1 MKFPKT
7 LKLKTAAH
15 DRVLFDLSG
24 RTITTGEFYQ
34 FAPVKMIEC
43 VPGDK
48 IDINMTVFS
57 RTAPLSVPS
66 FDRAVVQSRA
76 FFVPARLCFPMFN
89 EFITGE
95 KVRIGESTV
104 VPILPF
110 IDSDVLTLWFATGTV
125 AGKKLATD
133 DATEFDKYD
142 FSIIPTGASGDVA
155 KYYTLTALGRKV
167 LKIFQGLGYR
177 WNWRGP
183 YDLDT
188 DQFLIQFSAL
198 PLFAFFKVYLDWFV
212 PSQLQAAHPIAGVLN
227 RWRIEAVTG
236 PISAYE
242 LSQLFESMSPA
253 YDEDY
258 FTAAW
263 LYPNEVGGDTSR
275 ISPDPLIDYGAN
287 SGQTTMSDSAR
298 IQADRNNTYMNR
310 SSAATPSLSRL
321 SQYGLNLLE
330 GLANYVIRNNYAGS
344 RAVEQILARF
354 GVRVPDTR
362 LNRSE
367 FIGADN
373 TDIQFA
379 EVTSTA
385 DSGDYKVGEF
395 AGKGTAYGDNG
406 HFSVEC
412 KEYGY
417 VVVVSTIVPKISYVQ
432 GFDRCT
438 LHRDR
443 FQFFTPEF
451 DNVGPAAIASGELY
465 ADMMHPTSTHG
476 WVDLQ
481 FGNGKPTDI
490 FGYCPRYTEYK
501 VGRDL
506 LLGDFNIPHLNDDGA
521 LNAYH
526 FSRMFYPSIDTPAQA
541 QGKFLFA
548 DGEQYNRIFN
558 VTDEIAD
565 HFYMWY
571 NFDIKA
577 YRPMRSIADSIPLDG
592 DGEKVAQ
599 QPNGVHM
606 S

>member
-15 DRVLFDLSG
+15 NRVPFDLSG

-48 IDINMTVFS
+48 IDINMTVFT

-76 FFVPARLCFPMFN
+76 FYVPSRLCFPMFN

-95 KVRIGESTV
+95 KVRIGDSTV
-104 VPILPF
+104 VPTLPF

-125 AGKKLATD
+125 AGKQLATD

-142 FSIIPTGASGDVA
+142 FSIIPTGVSGDVA
-155 KYYTLTALGRKV
+155 KYYYLTPLGRKI

-183 YDLDT
+183 YDLDA

-212 PSQLQAAHPIAGVLN
+212 PSQLQAAHPIAGILN
-227 RWRIEAVTG
+227 KWRIQAVTG

-263 LYPNEVGGDTSR
+263 LYPNEVGGDVNR
-275 ISPDPLIDYGAN
+275 INPSGPNEYYANGSSDAPQNLDIRNTGTALVAQSGGAI
-287 SGQTTMSDSAR
+287 R
-298 IQADRNNTYMNR
+298 HI
-310 SSAATPSLSRL
+310 
-321 SQYGLNLLE
+321 SQYGLNILQ
-330 GLANYVIRNNYAGS
+330 GLANYVTRNNFAGS
-344 RAVEQILARF
+344 RAVEQLLARF
-354 GVRVPDTR
+354 GVRVPDSR
-362 LNRSE
+362 LQRSE

-373 TDIQFA
+373 TDITFS

-412 KEYGY
+412 KEHGY

-438 LHRDR
+438 LHRER
-443 FQFFTPEF
+443 LEFFTPEF

-465 ADMMHPTSTHG
+465 ADMMHPTTSHG

-501 VGRDL
+501 VGRNL

-526 FSRMFYPSIDTPAQA
+526 FSRMFYPSITTPAQA

-558 VTDEIAD
+558 VTDELAD

-577 YRPMRSIADSIPLDG
+577 YRPMRSISDSIPLDG

>member
-15 DRVLFDLSG
+15 DRVPFDLSG

-48 IDINMTVFS
+48 IDINMTVFT

-76 FFVPARLCFPMFN
+76 FFVPARLCYPMFN

-95 KVRIGESTV
+95 KVRIGDSSV
-104 VPILPF
+104 VPVLPY

-133 DATEFDKYD
+133 DAAESDKYD
-142 FSIIPTGASGDVA
+142 FSIIPSGAQGATA
-155 KYYTLTALGRKV
+155 KYYMLTALGRKI

-183 YDLDT
+183 YDLDH

-212 PSQLQAAHPIAGVLN
+212 PSQLQAAHPIAGILN
-227 RWRIEAVTG
+227 KWRIQAVTG
-236 PISAYE
+236 PISSYE

-263 LYPNEVGGDTSR
+263 LYPNDVGGDTAR
-275 ISPDPLIDYGAN
+275 ILPGRMLDYVPTDGAGTTYAQSDKIQVN
-287 SGQTTMSDSAR
+287 SGDTNIAQSSGSAL
-298 IQADRNNTYMNR
+298 Y
-310 SSAATPSLSRL
+310 RL
-321 SQYGLNLLE
+321 SQYGLNLLQ
-330 GLANYVIRNNYAGS
+330 GMANYVTRNNYAGS

-379 EVTSTA
+379 EVTATA

-395 AGKGTAYGDNG
+395 AGKGVALGRDG

-412 KEYGY
+412 KEHGY

-438 LHRDR
+438 LHRER
-443 FQFFTPEF
+443 FDFFTPEF
-451 DNVGPAAIASGELY
+451 DCVGLQAIASGELY
-465 ADMMHPTSTHG
+465 ADMMHPTLTHG

-481 FGNGKPTDI
+481 FGNGKPSDI
-490 FGYCPRYTEYK
+490 FGYCPRYAEFKT
-501 VGRDL
+501 GRNL

>member
-15 DRVLFDLSG
+15 DRVPFDLSG
-24 RTITTGEFYQ
+24 RTITTGEFFQ
-34 FAPVKMIEC
+34 FLPVKMIEC

-48 IDINMTVFS
+48 IDINMTVFT

-66 FDRAVVQSRA
+66 FDRAVIQSRA
-76 FFVPARLCFPMFN
+76 FYVPARLCYPMFN

-95 KVRIGESTV
+95 KVRIGDATV
-104 VPILPF
+104 VPALPF
-110 IDSDVLTLWFATGTV
+110 IDSDILTLWFATGTI
-125 AGKKLATD
+125 AGKKLAND

-142 FSIIPTGASGDVA
+142 FAIKPSAASEEVTH
-155 KYYTLTALGRKV
+155 YYYLTALGRKV

-177 WNWRGP
+177 WNWKGP
-183 YDLDT
+183 YDLDAE
-188 DQFLIQFSAL
+188 QFIIRFSAL

-227 RWRIEAVTG
+227 LWRYQPVTG
-236 PISAYE
+236 PIGSNV

-263 LYPNEVGGDTSR
+263 LYPNEVGGDENR
-275 ISPDPLIDYGAN
+275 INPERLIDY
-287 SGQTTMSDSAR
+287 
-298 IQADRNNTYMNR
+298 TYTGT
-310 SSAATPSLSRL
+310 AATSIADSQSVINDKNGVNLLHNATNRIERV
-321 SQYGLNLLE
+321 SQYALNLLQ
-330 GLANYVIRNNYAGS
+330 GMANYVTRNNYAGS
-344 RAVEQILARF
+344 RAVEQLLARF
-354 GVRVPDTR
+354 GVRVPDSR
-362 LNRSE
+362 LQRSE

-373 TDIQFA
+373 TDITFS

-412 KEYGY
+412 KEHGY

-432 GFDRCT
+432 GFDRST
-438 LHRDR
+438 IHLNRLEW
-443 FQFFTPEF
+443 FTPEF
-451 DNVGPAAIASGELY
+451 DNVGPQAIASGELY

-476 WVDLQ
+476 WTDVL
-481 FGNGKPTDI
+481 FGHGAPSAV

-501 VGRDL
+501 TGRDL
-506 LLGDFNIPHLNDDGA
+506 LLGDFNVPHLNDDGA

-558 VTDEIAD
+558 VTDELAD

-577 YRPMRSIADSIPLDG
+577 LRPMRSISDSIPLDG